1 MILRLFIF
9 SIVCLTLIKIYAV
22 FATTFSLFGDEA
34 QYWLWSKDLDFGYFS
49 KPPLIA
55 WFVRLHTSIFGDS
68 FGSLKLFSIIFYFF
82 TSIAVYNFCKKLDLQ
97 KNISLIC
104 ALSFLIMPAVSVS
117 SFFVSTD
124 VLLLLFWVLSM
135 SVLIDI
141 RKKPSVVSFLML
153 GIMLGL
159 AFLAKYAAIYFFI
172 SFGVLLF
179 FDSELRRVLYLNKS
193 KFIIFLITVLIVVL
207 PNLVWNLN
215 NGWVTF
221 DHTSNNANLRNID
234 LSFSRGWLF
243 LLVQVLMVGP
253 ILFLGMVVNIKKIN
267 YDTKNIFLLSFSAP
281 IIFIVFVES
290 VVVRANANWAAVGLV
305 CLLIFFV
312 RSLFYFKNFFLCIN
326 FVLNICFGVLFFIL
340 ISISSDYKIFDRIN
354 GIKEFSKVI
363 KKDFGEKSNIVV
375 SDRLLYSNLAYEYK
389 NEKFILLM
397 PVSNDKKT
405 TNHFQISFPLS
416 REMDNSF
423 VFIGNPAE
431 ISYLKKTP
439 TIRLIN
445 EFSPKFTSLPIR
457 VYEVVF

>member
-159 AFLAKYAAIYFFI
+159 AFLAKYAAIYF
-172 SFGVLLF
+172 
-179 FDSELRRVLYLNKS
+179 
-193 KFIIFLITVLIVVL
+193 
-207 PNLVWNLN
+207 
-215 NGWVTF
+215 
-221 DHTSNNANLRNID
+221 
-234 LSFSRGWLF
+234 LF
-243 LLVQVLMVGP
+243 LLV
-253 ILFLGMVVNIKKIN
+253 
-267 YDTKNIFLLSFSAP
+267 
-281 IIFIVFVES
+281 
-290 VVVRANANWAAVGLV
+290 
-305 CLLIFFV
+305 FF
-312 RSLFYFKNFFLCIN
+312 FFL
-326 FVLNICFGVLFFIL
+326 
-340 ISISSDYKIFDRIN
+340 
-354 GIKEFSKVI
+354 
-363 KKDFGEKSNIVV
+363 IV
-375 SDRLLYSNLAYEYK
+375 N
-389 NEKFILLM
+389 
-397 PVSNDKKT
+397 
-405 TNHFQISFPLS
+405 
-416 REMDNSF
+416 
-423 VFIGNPAE
+423 
-431 ISYLKKTP
+431 
-439 TIRLIN
+439 
-445 EFSPKFTSLPIR
+445 
-457 VYEVVF
+457 